1 MTPVNERAS
10 RLVFAALSLAVAL
23 CACGRGDPA
32 PVPEAD
38 RASAIPA
45 SPLEVAL
52 EFSRL
57 LALNDPACYE
67 LLAPTLKDSAL
78 VSGEPWA
85 AFGRWRGFDASGR
98 LTEILRDSTGS
109 RTSYYCSIRRMEH
122 PAIVRID
129 FVLSSSGWL
138 IEYFGEEIPGEVI
151 DSLSVER
158 TARIIMSNPEI
169 RFEMRVARQLLDGV
183 LIDSVAHYGS
193 LTAAMD
199 RGTSFDAY
207 IASLNDAAYA
217 DLAYS
222 NIRRA
227 ASMQIIQDRATFN
240 LPAVPVEL
248 SGFVAVWREFAFL
261 SKAHLRD
268 MHESMQILRATGE
281 YAPPADTPDDTE
293 RLRVL
298 RANFLAVSDLV
309 ERLDTLS
316 TTFPAIL
323 TIGDE
328 EPLEQ
333 QIIYLDPHQTEQ
345 RFENQIGM
353 TVWRALGVE
362 MNGDQDPERVVYFA
376 GNLFLFE
383 GTPTGYRLAWRTY
396 ADYESDYHSEFSSR
410 PFLAD
415 GSREVTLIGNS
426 GAFEYTLHYDGGAPA
441 FGRHQLG
448 SVE

>member
-1 MTPVNERAS
+1 MTPVTEKAS
-10 RLVFAALSLAVAL
+10 LLVSVALSLAVAI
-23 CACGRGDPA
+23 CACGRGGPA
-32 PVPEAD
+32 PVTEGD
-38 RASAIPA
+38 SVSVIPA
-45 SPLEVAL
+45 SPLEVGL

-67 LLAPTLKDSAL
+67 LLTQTLKDSAL

-98 LTEILRDSTGS
+98 LTEILEDSTGS

-129 FVLSSSGWL
+129 FVLGPSGWL
-138 IEYFGEEIPGEVI
+138 IEDFGEEIPGEVI

-169 RFEMRVARQLLDGV
+169 RFEMRVARQLLDGA

-199 RGTSFDAY
+199 RGTPFDAY
-207 IASLNDAAYA
+207 IASLDDAAYA

-227 ASMQIIQDRATFN
+227 AAMQIVQDRATFN

-248 SGFVAVWREFAFL
+248 GGFVAAWRELAFL
-261 SKAHLRD
+261 SKADLRD
-268 MHESMQILRATGE
+268 KHESMQILRTTGE
-281 YAPPADTPDDTE
+281 FVPPADSSDDTE

-309 ERLDTLS
+309 ESLDTLS

-323 TIGDE
+323 TTGNE

-345 RFENQIGM
+345 RFENEIGM

-383 GTPTGYRLAWRTY
+383 GTPTGYRLVWRTY
-396 ADYESDYHSEFSSR
+396 ADYESDYHPEFSSR
-410 PFLAD
+410 PFQSD

-426 GAFEYTLHYDGGAPA
+426 GAYEYVLHYEGGAPA
-441 FGRHQLG
+441 FGRNELG

>member
-129 FVLSSSGWL
+129 FVLSPAGWL

-199 RGTSFDAY
+199 RGTSFEAY

-227 ASMQIIQDRATFN
+227 A
-240 LPAVPVEL
+240 
-248 SGFVAVWREFAFL
+248 
-261 SKAHLRD
+261 
-268 MHESMQILRATGE
+268 SMQILRATGE

-309 ERLDTLS
+309 ESLDTLS